1 MSTNTTIE
9 FEKELIDLLKKYN
22 ASMVSSS
29 TTIRVFFWDDQGN
42 IKDKIKTF
50 AFNLNKKNI
59 GYAGVQ
65 ICTPDEQ
72 RRIHQ

>member
-50 AFNLNKKNI
+50 AFNLKEK
-59 GYAGVQ
+59 
-65 ICTPDEQ
+65 
-72 RRIHQ
+72 